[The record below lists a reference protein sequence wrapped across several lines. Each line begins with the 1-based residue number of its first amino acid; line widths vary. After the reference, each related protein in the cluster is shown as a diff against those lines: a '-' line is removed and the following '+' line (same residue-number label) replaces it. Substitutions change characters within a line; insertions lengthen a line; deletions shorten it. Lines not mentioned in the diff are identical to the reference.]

1 MTRFSPNLV
10 CIPLVAAAMLVLGSC
25 GGSSETDPD
34 EQAGAK
40 QAAAETS
47 DTAKANEPG
56 PPDTYVPYRCSVCST
71 CRVFMGDGAYCN
83 RPSCEHRWTEHQRPP
98 E

>member
-1 MTRFSPNLV
+1 MTRFSRSLFYV
-10 CIPLVAAAMLVLGSC
+10 PLAAAAVLVLGSC
-25 GGSSETDPD
+25 GGSPETASGG
-34 EQAGAK
+34 QADSGRT
-40 QAAAETS
+40 AAES
-47 DTAKANEPG
+47 RDPAKSNEPG
-56 PPDTYVPYRCSVCST
+56 PPDTYVPYRCSQCG